1 VRTHN
6 ISWLDQTTR
15 LTPQFGQAGG
25 DAAWCFVL
33 GRAMGG
39 KIELDFKV
47 EQWSERDA
55 IERVFAI
62 CDRADVGLA
71 AFGASV
77 AAYPDKHITLR
88 HGARVIRD
96 SWRAKH

>member
-1 VRTHN
+1 
-6 ISWLDQTTR
+6 
-15 LTPQFGQAGG
+15 
-25 DAAWCFVL
+25 
-33 GRAMGG
+33 MGG

-47 EQWSERDA
+47 EQWSERDS

-62 CDRADVGLA
+62 CDRGDVGLA
-71 AFGASV
+71 AFEASV

-96 SWRAKH
+96 SRRAKASRSE

>member
-1 VRTHN
+1 MATLHGVFF
-6 ISWLDQTTR
+6 
-15 LTPQFGQAGG
+15 PE
-25 DAAWCFVL
+25 
-33 GRAMGG
+33 RAMGG

-47 EQWSERDA
+47 EQWSERDV

-71 AFGASV
+71 AFEASV

-96 SWRAKH
+96 SGSAKARGSAR